1 VNPRSEPLLWL
12 QLVALGAIPLELL
25 LLLLVLAGA
34 DPGPLP
40 ALERLLLWGVGVLAP
55 ALVLWRR
62 PADCC
67 SLLLVQVPQAGR
79 SALQQRLVELQ
90 DALPPRLLL
99 VIGSALLLPLLWQI
113 DTRAVIAAPL
123 SPLSDANRLVSLVLA
138 IPLLALLTWQLQQL
152 AQSLWLLARPADVLA
167 APAAIPLD
175 AGQAQRQPS
184 NDRLSLGLPLL
195 LLAALEPIPNPTT
208 SPLKGHEQSQ
218 ETHPLS
224 RGSAAAGGAPEQK
237 LAPTNP
243 PQPKPAESV
252 APETVV
258 SETAPRETLT
268 IEPRPLGEEQ
278 AAEPQSEQPD
288 DGSFPVEAVSVEP
301 EQTPEDD
308 QGGDLDQQVP

>member
-1 VNPRSEPLLWL
+1 MNPRSEPLLWL

-40 ALERLLLWGVGVLAP
+40 ALERLLLWGMGVLAP

-99 VIGSALLLPLLWQI
+99 VIGSAMLLPLLWQI

-152 AQSLWLLARPADVLA
+152 AQSLWLLARPADLLA

-175 AGQAQRQPS
+175 AGQAQRP

-208 SPLKGHEQSQ
+208 SPLKGREQSQ
-218 ETHPLS
+218 VSPPLS
-224 RGSAAAGGAPEQK
+224 RGSAAAAEAPEQK
-237 LAPTNP
+237 LAATNP

-252 APETVV
+252 ARETVV
-258 SETAPRETLT
+258 TETAPRETLT
-268 IEPRPLGEEQ
+268 TEPRPLGEGQE
-278 AAEPQSEQPD
+278 AEPQSEQPE
-288 DGSFPVEAVSVEP
+288 DGSFTVEAVSVEP
-301 EQTPEDD
+301 EQTPEND
-308 QGGDLDQQVP
+308 QSGDLDQQVP

>member
-1 VNPRSEPLLWL
+1 MNPRSEPLLWL

-99 VIGSALLLPLLWQI
+99 VIGAALLLPLLWQI

-123 SPLSDANRLVSLVLA
+123 SPLSDANRLVSVVLA
-138 IPLLALLTWQLQQL
+138 IPLLALLTWQWQQL
-152 AQSLWLLARPADVLA
+152 GQSLWLLARPADMLA
-167 APAAIPLD
+167 APATVPLD
-175 AGQAQRQPS
+175 AGQVQRQHP

-195 LLAALEPIPNPTT
+195 LLAPLEPIPNPTT
-208 SPLKGHEQSQ
+208 NPWTGREQHQ
-218 ETHPLS
+218 ETRPLS
-224 RGSAAAGGAPEQK
+224 EGSATAGAPEQK
-237 LAPTNP
+237 LTPTNP
-243 PQPKPAESV
+243 TRPEPAES
-252 APETVV
+252 AARETVV
-258 SETAPRETLT
+258 TETAPNETLAT
-268 IEPRPLGEEQ
+268 EAMPLGEEQ
-278 AAEPQSEQPD
+278 ESQPRSEQKD
-288 DGSFPVEAVSVEP
+288 DGSFPFEAVTVEP
-301 EQTPEDD
+301 EQAPEDD

>member
-1 VNPRSEPLLWL
+1 MNPRSEPLLWL

-123 SPLSDANRLVSLVLA
+123 SPLSDANRLVSVVLA
-138 IPLLALLTWQLQQL
+138 IPLLALLTWQWQQL
-152 AQSLWLLARPADVLA
+152 AQSLWLLARPGDVLA

-175 AGQAQRQPS
+175 AGQAQRQHS

-195 LLAALEPIPNPTT
+195 LLAPLEPIPNPTT
-208 SPLKGHEQSQ
+208 SPWTEREQRQ
-218 ETHPLS
+218 GAPPLS
-224 RGSAAAGGAPEQK
+224 RASAAAGAPEQK
-237 LAPTNP
+237 LTPADP
-243 PQPKPAESV
+243 PQPEPAKSA
-252 APETVV
+252 APEMVKT
-258 SETAPRETLT
+258 ETAPTETRET
-268 IEPRPLGEEQ
+268 EPKPLEDAQEAQ
-278 AAEPQSEQPD
+278 PQSAQPD
-288 DGSFPVEAVSVEP
+288 DGSFPFEPVSVEP
-301 EQTPEDD
+301 EQAPEDD
-308 QGGDLDQQVP
+308 QGRDLDQQVP